1 MILAIS
7 QVMEDNQ
14 TQSIYC
20 QLMGSVYDVE
30 SYFEQMKEFGDDGFK
45 IWYRCQV
52 EICRRSSLSG
62 ARVHTL
68 ILTALT
74 HLFYEFPTGIDLRSI
89 AQISEKK
96 ESIINSTMAVFT
108 GDLTNV
114 KTGVDIHVQRGIC
127 SCIRASLAVKF
138 NSEIVNLIFDIA
150 DNLPVEIAVIANEMF
165 GTVGQILNRGNEV
178 NTEFLDFVL
187 ERIKGK
193 SKILAAALELW
204 ETQSTG
210 ITKYV
215 SRPCSSN

>member
-1 MILAIS
+1 
-7 QVMEDNQ
+7 
-14 TQSIYC
+14 
-20 QLMGSVYDVE
+20 
-30 SYFEQMKEFGDDGFK
+30 
-45 IWYRCQV
+45 
-52 EICRRSSLSG
+52 
-62 ARVHTL
+62 
-68 ILTALT
+68 
-74 HLFYEFPTGIDLRSI
+74 LRSI

-193 SKILAAALELW
+193 SKILAVALELW